1 MTSHHLEPVVV
12 LVETM
17 GPANIGS
24 VARSAAAFGL
34 TGFRLVSPQCEMDEE
49 TKKWACYGKRLF
61 DNITVYDELSEALE
75 DVSFA
80 VALSRRDGKSRHKHY
95 TLPQIVEDVLP
106 NQGPNGRIAY
116 VFGNEESGLAN
127 KHLACCHV
135 SAEIPVV
142 AEDGSLNLA
151 HAVTTTLYEVIGRR
165 NSQPRSTDPKNHHE
179 ELAEPE
185 ILKNLLRQASETLER
200 VGYPR
205 HRSSLEEEVVKL
217 ERIAAR
223 SKLQNWEVKLLL
235 GMLKQLNY
243 RLDHPQ

>member
-1 MTSHHLEPVVV
+1 MTNNNLEPVVV

-34 TGFRLVSPQCEMDEE
+34 SGFRMVSPQCEMDEE

-61 DNITVYDELSEALE
+61 DNITVYSELSEALK

-106 NQGPNGRIAY
+106 SQGPNGRIAY

-142 AEDGSLNLA
+142 ADDGSLNLA

-165 NSQPRSTDPKNHHE
+165 NSQPLPTDPKNHHE
-179 ELAEPE
+179 ELAEPD
-185 ILKNLLRQASETLER
+185 ILKNLLRHGNDTLER

-205 HRSSLEEEVVKL
+205 HRSTLEEEMVKL

-235 GMLKQLNY
+235 GMLKQINY
-243 RLDHPQ
+243 RLDNPQ